1 MEIVPKAQI
10 SFLPIFRI
18 LKLLAFH
25 PRMFRRRPRNETILC
40 GTKPFSPF
48 GADIPKPS
56 LINNPPNETPPGV
69 ELGACHVERHRH
81 QRRSQTVDCRR
92 PRDVRRN
99 AAAEYCQGR
108 PYVDACALF
117 SP

>member
-25 PRMFRRRPRNETILC
+25 PRMFRRRPRDETILC
-40 GTKPFSPF
+40 CTKPFSPF

-56 LINNPPNETPPGV
+56 LINNPPNETPVGV
-69 ELGACHVERHRH
+69 GIGSLSCRTSSPLTPQPSSRLPPPA
-81 QRRSQTVDCRR
+81 RRQTKCCCRVL
-92 PRDVRRN
+92 P
-99 AAAEYCQGR
+99 GR
-108 PYVDACALF
+108 PHV
-117 SP
+117 